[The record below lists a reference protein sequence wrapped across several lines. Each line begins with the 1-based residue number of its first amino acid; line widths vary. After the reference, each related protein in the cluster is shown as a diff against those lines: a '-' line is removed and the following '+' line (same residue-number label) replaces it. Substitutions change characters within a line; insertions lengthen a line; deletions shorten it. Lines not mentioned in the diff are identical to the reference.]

1 MNKLMLRFCP
11 FLLLVAPVLSPR
23 LQAQPVIT
31 GVLNAASYAVPGLP
45 HSDIAQG
52 SMFVIFGQ
60 NLAQGKLALATA
72 PYSTEFEGCSIRVSG
87 GGVTADAVLI
97 YTSFNQVAAILPSR
111 IPPGDATITV
121 TYRFLPD
128 QMEKTSAPAS
138 IRVARS
144 SFGIFTRNQAGSGPG
159 IVQNYN
165 SATDQPVNALTAPVR
180 PGQVMILWGTGL
192 GPVSFDET
200 QLPQVGD
207 LNVDVEVVV
216 GNKSARVLYK
226 GRSPQFPGIDQINFE
241 VPADAPV
248 GCHVPLAVRA
258 GGVVSNFASIA
269 IASAGAVCSD
279 AIGFSAADMEKLR
292 STGQL
297 RLGEVTLIKA
307 TAVEFK
313 GIVDVVSAMFTR
325 HGPASSLNVISV
337 GRDAD
342 QSPGPHLP
350 YGACTVFS
358 GRPPAITAFF
368 NLGIGSEPFPP
379 QRLRGGP
386 FIDIQGPRG
395 AKQIAKRSTSD
406 WYTASVGGGIPGQT
420 TSDDY
425 GPEYLVP
432 GLYTVDHQAG
442 PDVGAFTATLTLPAP
457 IQWTNQDSF
466 SVVRRSQDLTVT
478 WTGGDSAKEFVE
490 VNVTSYDT
498 TRAVAA
504 EITCT
509 ERASAGRFTIP
520 SWLLSTLP
528 ASSGSFSGTSLP
540 AGRVNF
546 RTYTIVEPARFQAE
560 GIDVGYFGY
569 EVINLKSA
577 AIQ

>member
-1 MNKLMLRFCP
+1 MN
-11 FLLLVAPVLSPR
+11 
-23 LQAQPVIT
+23 
-31 GVLNAASYAVPGLP
+31 
-45 HSDIAQG
+45 
-52 SMFVIFGQ
+52 
-60 NLAQGKLALATA
+60 
-72 PYSTEFEGCSIRVSG
+72 
-87 GGVTADAVLI
+87 
-97 YTSFNQVAAILPSR
+97 
-111 IPPGDATITV
+111 
-121 TYRFLPD
+121 
-128 QMEKTSAPAS
+128 
-138 IRVARS
+138 
-144 SFGIFTRNQAGSGPG
+144 
-159 IVQNYN
+159 
-165 SATDQPVNALTAPVR
+165 
-180 PGQVMILWGTGL
+180 
-192 GPVSFDET
+192 
-200 QLPQVGD
+200 
-207 LNVDVEVVV
+207 
-216 GNKSARVLYK
+216 
-226 GRSPQFPGIDQINFE
+226 
-241 VPADAPV
+241 
-248 GCHVPLAVRA
+248 
-258 GGVVSNFASIA
+258 
-269 IASAGAVCSD
+269 
-279 AIGFSAADMEKLR
+279 KLR

-297 RLGEVTLIKA
+297 RIGEVTLIKV

-313 GIVDVVSAMFTR
+313 GIGDVVSAMFTR
-325 HGPASSLNVISV
+325 HGPASALNVISV

-358 GRPPAITAFF
+358 GRPPATTAFM

-379 QRLRGGP
+379 QRLRGGA

-395 AKQIAKRSTSD
+395 AKQIARRGGTDDYYST
-406 WYTASVGGGIPGQT
+406 SVGGGIPGLT
-420 TSDDY
+420 GDY

-432 GLYTVDHQAG
+432 GLYTADNPAG
-442 PDVGAFTATLTLPAP
+442 PDVGAFRATLTLPAP

-528 ASSGSFSGTSLP
+528 ASSGFFSGTSLP
-540 AGRVNF
+540 AGRVNV
-546 RTYTIVEPARFQAE
+546 RTYTIVESARFQAE